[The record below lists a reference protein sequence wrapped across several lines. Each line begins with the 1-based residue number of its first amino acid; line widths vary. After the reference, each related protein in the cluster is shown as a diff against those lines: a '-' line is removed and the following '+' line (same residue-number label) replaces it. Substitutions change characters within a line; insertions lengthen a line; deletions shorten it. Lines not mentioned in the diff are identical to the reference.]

1 MILKILKQQYKQL
14 SLYKDSDKNFN
25 AIVENAL
32 KNKKEVEKI
41 YTKLYE
47 EKIIDFIKTNIKI
60 VKKDITYNEF
70 IKLNSNNKK

>member
-1 MILKILKQQYKQL
+1 M
-14 SLYKDSDKNFN
+14 KNFN